1 MCEAKYDVGYGKPP
15 KSTRFKKGQTG
26 NPKGRPKKK
35 RNAIDLDKLLGQKV
49 RTRVNGREAE
59 VDVVE
64 AAMQGV
70 IARAL
75 KGSASDIKLLLQ
87 LIDKREQTI
96 SEKEPPYPTSI
107 QIQFVESD
115 GNGRVKTYD
124 SFEDMENET

>member
-1 MCEAKYDVGYGKPP
+1 MSEAKYDVGYGKPP
-15 KSTRFKKGQTG
+15 KHSRFKKGRSG

-64 AAMQGV
+64 ATLQGV

-96 SEKEPPYPTSI
+96 SEEEPPYPTSI

-115 GNGRVKTYD
+115 GDGRMKTYGSAD
-124 SFEDMENET
+124 ELQKQE